1 MSDPAAPQHVTVT
14 VNGKAESLAAGTTLA
29 QLLAQRKIRPEVVT
43 VELNDAVVERAR
55 FGGAVLRAGDRLELV
70 FYMGGGA

>member
-1 MSDPAAPQHVTVT
+1 MTLT
-14 VNGKAESLAAGTTLA
+14 VNGKAESLTDGATLA
-29 QLLAQRKIRPEVVT
+29 HLLAQRKIRPDVVT

-55 FGGAVLRAGDRLELV
+55 FDRTALREGDRLELV

>member
-1 MSDPAAPQHVTVT
+1 MTLT
-14 VNGKAESLAAGTTLA
+14 VNGKAESVAAGASLS

-43 VELNDAVVERAR
+43 VELNDAIVERAR
-55 FGGAVLRAGDRLELV
+55 FGGTALQEGDRLELV

>member
-1 MSDPAAPQHVTVT
+1 MTLT
-14 VNGKAESLAAGTTLA
+14 VNGKAESLADGTTLA
-29 QLLAQRKIRPEVVT
+29 HLLAQRKIRPDVVT

-55 FGGAVLRAGDRLELV
+55 FDQTALREGDRLELV